1 MYNGNAITFGR
12 LHTWTLTF
20 FYDKK
25 RDFLRIKTS
34 WPESGA
40 WVELEPKVRIEV
52 DPQTGEALAFE
63 IEEFRLGFLAR
74 RPYLAPLWGQV
85 QPTPI
90 ALRRMENTPFIAS
103 FLELM
108 ERLAYDPDPLKAA

>member
-1 MYNGNAITFGR
+1 MDAD
-12 LHTWTLTF
+12 LL
-20 FYDKK
+20 
-25 RDFLRIKTS
+25 LRQKAGLPAHKDT

-74 RPYLAPLWGQV
+74 RPYL
-85 QPTPI
+85 
-90 ALRRMENTPFIAS
+90 
-103 FLELM
+103 
-108 ERLAYDPDPLKAA
+108 DPADLKVGP